1 MCDQAWAAVTNEF
14 TINGALDQSVRQM
27 QSLIR
32 FHVTQSMSPLVPRS
46 TSDEMVVPPVDAAVP
61 LTELNDFRESVSNGV
76 TVQWLSAY
84 TASFD
89 KRLEHEKEVRGT
101 AEENRRAAEENRKAA
116 EENRK
121 ASEENRMTA
130 FQRLEE
136 KRLEIELFKLRQVA
150 PRENDRVDDSPPPKR
165 ARRGGPSSSAASM
178 SVSPVDDDDEVARI
192 DRTLLAHDR
201 PYGNKL
207 SLSHAVWRAYVAQRG
222 GGADYV
228 PEPPGEVRGVFAE
241 AARVFG
247 TDDAV
252 QQRFKKQG
260 VQAVVRPSTG
270 TTIVLYAP
278 PVPRGTGPSAVA
290 WMLSK
295 MFPSTA
301 MVVANTAA
309 SHNEPDAVGDDP
321 SSTTHG
327 GRPVVPSSTEDADA
341 ESTTMTPR
349 GVSPLVADFFAA
361 ATLSNNHPRRNSVV
375 GNNTISGSPP
385 PSPPELALLRW
396 DTDVAEAFAKCLP
409 PNCRCGIPWSDWAP
423 SSVSQKL
430 LGVERPVAAAR
441 RLSDAVQRNG
451 GRKYL
456 TIHEL
461 THKVLEAGTTPETNR
476 LIACLLGPNVDRP
489 RRISER
495 GPFEYATAVAPRI
508 RALGALLAAADAR
521 VTSAL

>member
-1 MCDQAWAAVTNEF
+1 MDME
-14 TINGALDQSVRQM
+14 
-27 QSLIR
+27 
-32 FHVTQSMSPLVPRS
+32 
-46 TSDEMVVPPVDAAVP
+46 
-61 LTELNDFRESVSNGV
+61 SNGV

-89 KRLEHEKEVRGT
+89 KCLEHEKEVRGMV
-101 AEENRRAAEENRKAA
+101 EENRRAAEENRKAA

-130 FQRLEE
+130 FRRLEE
-136 KRLEIELFKLRQVA
+136 KRLEIELFKLQQMA
-150 PRENDRVDDSPPPKR
+150 PRENDRADESPPLKR

-178 SVSPVDDDDEVARI
+178 AVGPVDDDDEVARI

-201 PYGNKL
+201 PHGNKL
-207 SLSHAVWRAYVAQRG
+207 SLSHAVWRAYLAQRG
-222 GGADYV
+222 GGTDYV
-228 PEPPGEVRGVFAE
+228 PEPPGEVRRLFAE

-260 VQAVVRPSTG
+260 VQAVVRPSNG

-278 PVPRGTGPSAVA
+278 PVPRGPGPSAVA
-290 WMLSK
+290 LMLSK

-309 SHNEPDAVGDDP
+309 SHKGPDAVATKP
-321 SSTTHG
+321 SSTTPG
-327 GRPVVPSSTEDADA
+327 VRPAVPSSTMPEEEDAYA

-361 ATLSNNHPRRNSVV
+361 ATLSINHPRRNSVV
-375 GNNTISGSPP
+375 GNNVGGSHP
-385 PSPPELALLRW
+385 PSLPELAPLRW

-430 LGVERPVAAAR
+430 LGVERPVATAR
-441 RLSDAVQRNG
+441 RLSDAVQHNG
-451 GRKYL
+451 GRN
-456 TIHEL
+456 I
-461 THKVLEAGTTPETNR
+461 
-476 LIACLLGPNVDRP
+476 
-489 RRISER
+489 
-495 GPFEYATAVAPRI
+495 
-508 RALGALLAAADAR
+508 
-521 VTSAL
+521 